1 MKLRFYSFL
10 FAAATALVSCLTWAL
25 RQAHK
30 AREAAWV
37 ACTSENLRTLNV
49 RQAARSRFN

>member
-10 FAAATALVSCLTWAL
+10 FTATTALVSCLTWAL